1 VSETMSFPIA
11 AERLVPHRRPMQLI
25 ETLEAFDG
33 ETGTVS
39 AVVDAGNPL
48 LEEDG
53 ALAEVALLELLA
65 QSFAAVQGYADSF
78 SGQPARQGFLV
89 GVRKVSFLA
98 RPRLG
103 DRLEIRVRATARLEG
118 FAVVEGSVLRGDEL
132 LAEGNIKLWI
142 VPAEGSEEK

>member
-1 VSETMSFPIA
+1 MTERMSLPVA
-11 AERLVPHRRPMQLI
+11 AEGLIPHRRPMQLI
-25 ETLEAFDG
+25 DALEAFDG

-39 AVVDAGNPL
+39 AVMEAGNPL

-89 GVRKVSFLA
+89 GVRKVSFYL

-103 DRLEIRVRATARLEG
+103 DKLEIKVRAAARLEG
-118 FAVVEGSVLRGDEL
+118 FAVVEGSVMRGDEL

-142 VPAEGSEEK
+142 VPAEGSTE